1 MALPLDQSP
10 LHGLSVLIT
19 RPTSQS
25 DFLYKRITELGAKP
39 ILFPCIE
46 IVQLECQHAI
56 KALPI
61 NLDEIDMFIFVSR
74 NAVHFSFA
82 QIPQLAGL
90 SSQQRIFAAV
100 GTATAMKLR
109 ENGVSQVLTPQ
120 HDFDSEALLALSEL
134 NNLKNKTVLI
144 IKGALGRTQL
154 FDSLIT
160 RGAQVFTLDVYKRQ
174 RPLKSDFTKLAGPVD
189 VILFT
194 SSESVENMLQIV
206 PTHLHGHLLQSQTIT
221 GHDRIATKVTSLGFE
236 KLPIIATNP
245 SDAEMLAALLEWAH
259 KTENDNDNK
268 GRDGSQ

>member
-1 MALPLDQSP
+1 MAPPLDQSP
-10 LHGLSVLIT
+10 LRGLSVVIT

-25 DFLYKRITELGAKP
+25 DFLYQRITELGAKP

-46 IVQLECQHAI
+46 IVQLQCRRAI
-56 KALPI
+56 EALPI
-61 NLDEIDMFIFVSR
+61 NLDDIDMFIFVSR
-74 NAVHFSFA
+74 NAVQFSFA
-82 QIPQLAGL
+82 QIPRLAEL
-90 SSQQRIFAAV
+90 PSQQKIFAAV
-100 GTATAMKLR
+100 GTATAITLR

-120 HDFDSEALLALSEL
+120 HDFDSEALLALPEL
-134 NNLKNKTVLI
+134 NALKNKTVLI

-154 FDSLIT
+154 FDTLIT
-160 RGAQVFTLDVYKRQ
+160 RGAQVYTLDVYERQ
-174 RPLKSDFTKLAGPVD
+174 PPINSDFAKLEDPID

-194 SSESVENMLQIV
+194 SSESVENMLQLV
-206 PTHLHGHLLQSQTIT
+206 PTHLHEHLLQSQTIT

-245 SDAEMLAALLEWAH
+245 SDAEMLAALLKWAH